1 MGSTFFAATMG
12 ISIENIGVDDFS
24 DAECKPMTI
33 NLHWSEVGN
42 AFEEFQRHFKKYENG
57 KSTFLKSDILDLT
70 KEDFEGKKPNVVF
83 YDANHDYVQQLNALN
98 HIAPF
103 LADKFILV
111 IDDANFDGVIESA
124 IQFVKDNNY
133 DLYFERKIL
142 SKIIENP
149 THWWNGLFVMVLEK
163 PNEGN

>member
-1 MGSTFFAATMG
+1 
-12 ISIENIGVDDFS
+12 
-24 DAECKPMTI
+24 MT
-33 NLHWSEVGN
+33 E
-42 AFEEFQRHFKKYENG
+42 
-57 KSTFLKSDILDLT
+57 
-70 KEDFEGKKPNVVF
+70 EDFEGKKPNVVF

>member
-1 MGSTFFAATMG
+1 MKKRIYSEFDINGDALGTFLEKD
-12 ISIENIGVDDFS
+12 IKNVE
-24 DAECKPMTI
+24 I
-33 NLHWSEVGN
+33 NL
-42 AFEEFQRHFKKYENG
+42 
-57 KSTFLKSDILDLT
+57 SDHQKI
-70 KEDFEGKKPNVVF
+70 
-83 YDANHDYVQQLNALN
+83 
-98 HIAPF
+98 
-103 LADKFILV
+103 
-111 IDDANFDGVIESA
+111 

>member
-1 MGSTFFAATMG
+1 
-12 ISIENIGVDDFS
+12 
-24 DAECKPMTI
+24 MTHAW
-33 NLHWSEVGN
+33 LHILNQDLKKSN
-42 AFEEFQRHFKKYENG
+42 AFEEFKRYFDKYENG
-57 KSTFLKSDILDLT
+57 KSTFIKSDILDLK

-83 YDANHDYVQQLNALN
+83 YDANHDYVQQLNCLN

-103 LADKFILV
+103 LADKFILI

-142 SKIIENP
+142 SRIIENP

-163 PNEGN
+163 SNEGN